1 MEVPPSSR
9 RRRGRWASIVPAAWQ
24 VRPAAGLCGG
34 AASSPL
40 LAAPSRCS
48 TGCLCAP
55 SPAGLCGG
63 FVRLTLDH
71 APGFSVGGMG
81 SMSGSMT
88 VAGLARRVGV
98 RPDTVRYYERVGL
111 LPAPPRTA
119 GDHRRYDDGAVDLM
133 RFIQGVQ
140 RLGLRLADIRELVEM
155 RAIVPRTRR
164 SGRAAGEDAAVLR
177 RRCRTACVLLGRSQ
191 LGAGRLAWAL
201 PELRVPAPERSGAGL
216 AIQGNALLADLEL
229 SHARVV
235 RACPSLEHGEGT

>member
-1 MEVPPSSR
+1 LGEYCAGRVAGPACCGVVRWRRFVPL
-9 RRRGRWASIVPAAWQ
+9 AS
-24 VRPAAGLCGG
+24 G
-34 AASSPL
+34 AIPL
-40 LAAPSRCS
+40 LHGVP
-48 TGCLCAP
+48 LCAV
-55 SPAGLCGG
+55 AGRVVWG